1 MRNAA
6 TRPGD
11 KKMLRPVRSRRASPG
26 TCDIYRR
33 HYTGRLEVERVGMDL
48 YSRAAS
54 IGIAAKAGPASKV
67 VDLAGAHSVE
77 PEPPDISVVVPI
89 YREEKTVRLFLQ
101 RIEPVLEQIGNY
113 EIVFCYDPSPDRTKE
128 IILEEIIR
136 NPRIRM
142 LVFSRRFGQPS
153 AVMAGLHHCV
163 GKTCVV
169 IDVDLQ
175 DPPELILDLYR
186 KLQEGHDVVL
196 AKRRKRSEGEP
207 FIRKVMSFV
216 GYRVI
221 NALADIDIPR
231 DTGEFRIMNRR
242 VIDELCRLKERHGF
256 LRGLVAF
263 VGFDQAIVEFD
274 RTPRA
279 AGKSNYHQYI
289 GSIKIGLNGVIGFS
303 NVLLTA
309 TLMAGVAIAGIAVLI
324 GLYVAAASLVFGMD
338 YPLGF
343 PTLTL
348 LMVFLGGMQLVA
360 IGILGEYIGRIYDE
374 VKERP
379 PYIVDRFL
387 NPPPMA
393 GYGQVNPAH
402 GRNGAGADADQ

>member
-1 MRNAA
+1 
-6 TRPGD
+6 
-11 KKMLRPVRSRRASPG
+11 
-26 TCDIYRR
+26 
-33 HYTGRLEVERVGMDL
+33 MDL
-48 YSRAAS
+48 HSSVTGFGGEAV
-54 IGIAAKAGPASKV
+54 PAPKII
-67 VDLAGAHSVE
+67 DLATPHSVQ
-77 PEPPDISVVVPI
+77 PEAPDISVVVPI
-89 YREEKTVRLFLQ
+89 YREEKTIRLFLQ
-101 RIEPVLEQIGNY
+101 RIEPVLEQVGSY

-175 DPPELILDLYR
+175 DPPELIPELYR
-186 KLQEGHDVVL
+186 KLHEGHDVVL

-207 FIRKVMSFV
+207 LIRKLMSFV

-242 VIDELCRLKERHGF
+242 VIDELCRLKEKHGF

-263 VGFDQAIVEFD
+263 VGFNQEVVEFD
-274 RTPRA
+274 RIQRA

-289 GSIKIGLNGVIGFS
+289 GSIRIGLNGVIGFS

-309 TLMAGVAIAGIAVLI
+309 TLMSGLAIAGIAVLI
-324 GLYVAAASLVFGMD
+324 ALYVAAASLLFGMR
-338 YPLGF
+338 YPMGL

-387 NPPPMA
+387 NPP
-393 GYGQVNPAH
+393 QVPRQAKASPTQ
-402 GRNGAGADADQ
+402 GRNGSGTDPDQ